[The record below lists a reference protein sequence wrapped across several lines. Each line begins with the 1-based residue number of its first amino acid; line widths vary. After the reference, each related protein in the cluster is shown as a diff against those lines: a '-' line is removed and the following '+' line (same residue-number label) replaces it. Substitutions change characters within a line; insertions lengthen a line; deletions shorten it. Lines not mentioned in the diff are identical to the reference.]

1 MNTKWKIVIV
11 ATVLIASFAAGLSV
25 VNLLDL
31 EIAQGNGQGQGQ
43 GHAYGNLKK
52 VITQYDDPMRGMS
65 GRITY
70 RNVFQDALWYQINNP
85 LVDEATRVECYTIVG
100 MIHEGN
106 VAELTE
112 AQHTV
117 LMDAVELMWGPAILS
132 ALEEDMAE

>member
-1 MNTKWKIVIV
+1 MSNWWKIAVIV
-11 ATVLIASFAAGLSV
+11 TALVAALAAGMATAA
-25 VNLLDL
+25 LLDM
-31 EIAQGNGQGQGQ
+31 EIAQGNGQGQ

-52 VITQYDDPMRGMS
+52 IITQYDDPMRGMS

-85 LVDEATRVECYTIVG
+85 LVDEVTRVECYTIVG

-112 AQHTV
+112 AQHAI
-117 LMDAVELMWGPAILS
+117 LMDAVELMWGPAVLS
-132 ALEEDMAE
+132 KLAEDMEE